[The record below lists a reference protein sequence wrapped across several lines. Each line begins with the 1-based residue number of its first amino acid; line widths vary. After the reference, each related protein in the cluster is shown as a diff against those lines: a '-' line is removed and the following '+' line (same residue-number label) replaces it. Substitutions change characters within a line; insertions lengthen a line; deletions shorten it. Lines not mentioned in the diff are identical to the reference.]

1 MAYIMEVCRA
11 GVTIE
16 VIKKHSRRY
25 PPPGSRREKKKKPT
39 PEAQEAVNARN
50 AETRIRRDMNHNFR
64 PGDLYITLDYARE
77 NRPEDGS
84 EMREHGDRLKRDLR
98 RLYKKK
104 GLDLKYMYVIERG
117 SRGALHH
124 HILINAGA
132 DLKELQELW
141 PHGRIHV
148 DPLDSSGQYRKLAS
162 YFVKYA
168 VKTRKTDEKL
178 MNRYCE
184 TSRNLVKPPVE
195 KIVVHRRHWRREVPQ
210 KKGYYLDKDTE
221 QHYIDQFGFEAM
233 KYTLVKIPEGRE
245 QQCRRIST

>member
-84 EMREHGDRLKRDLR
+84 EMREHVTGSNGICGDC
-98 RLYKKK
+98 
-104 GLDLKYMYVIERG
+104 
-117 SRGALHH
+117 
-124 HILINAGA
+124 
-132 DLKELQELW
+132 
-141 PHGRIHV
+141 
-148 DPLDSSGQYRKLAS
+148 
-162 YFVKYA
+162 
-168 VKTRKTDEKL
+168 TRKRGWISNIC
-178 MNRYCE
+178 MSWNGG
-184 TSRNLVKPPVE
+184 
-195 KIVVHRRHWRREVPQ
+195 I
-210 KKGYYLDKDTE
+210 
-221 QHYIDQFGFEAM
+221 A
-233 KYTLVKIPEGRE
+233 GR
-245 QQCRRIST
+245 CIIIS